1 MTPPVRYH
9 YRAKPRSLSMF
20 INGAL
25 SSCCADSGSEVN
37 CMTDTYARAIGAV
50 VTNEIVLFYLPV
62 RGRFLKSVGF
72 AQLMCQFPT
81 SPSMDQQVEFFVF
94 EKLQCQVLFGR
105 QFLRSTHTLDLYQH
119 RLRVADSFPSVPLAV
134 RSVGQVEERVHCWL
148 DGEPVS
154 LLADTGSDF
163 NLISLNLAHRLGY
176 GNGPDM
182 WTSTFPGSLGSRKKG
197 ERKIIHYGDEI
208 AIEFADCSTVMTDG
222 SIQLTVS
229 FCAPEKSSS
238 AVYKLVAPSRGGGS
252 THGEELVHQG
262 SKIIDTFYIVEHL
275 DYDAILGE
283 TLLATVD
290 AYNRHQARFH
300 ASVVTERSCISI
312 ARKKRAKEGKTSLRL
327 PLTRQQKFMDD
338 FDLEY
343 DRHSIEKDD
352 IEKEIRQGLISEEQA
367 KIKTY
372 HADQYHLQWLHSN
385 REHLDEYYPGYYEK
399 HIPQEIA

>member
-1 MTPPVRYH
+1 MTIFPSLNGWWRCCQEGCGREVNPASWGEYCPDCSHTRCSSCEDLGGSSPGPKPPKPKPTPPELVSDCYVSPPAMTPPVRYH

-163 NLISLNLAHRLGY
+163 NLIL
-176 GNGPDM
+176 
-182 WTSTFPGSLGSRKKG
+182 
-197 ERKIIHYGDEI
+197 
-208 AIEFADCSTVMTDG
+208 
-222 SIQLTVS
+222 
-229 FCAPEKSSS
+229 
-238 AVYKLVAPSRGGGS
+238 
-252 THGEELVHQG
+252 
-262 SKIIDTFYIVEHL
+262 
-275 DYDAILGE
+275 
-283 TLLATVD
+283 
-290 AYNRHQARFH
+290 
-300 ASVVTERSCISI
+300 
-312 ARKKRAKEGKTSLRL
+312 
-327 PLTRQQKFMDD
+327 
-338 FDLEY
+338 
-343 DRHSIEKDD
+343 
-352 IEKEIRQGLISEEQA
+352 
-367 KIKTY
+367 
-372 HADQYHLQWLHSN
+372 
-385 REHLDEYYPGYYEK
+385 
-399 HIPQEIA
+399 

>member
-1 MTPPVRYH
+1 MTTPVRYY
-9 YRAKPRSLSMF
+9 YRAKPRSLSMI

-50 VTNEIVLFYLPV
+50 VTNEIVLFHLPV
-62 RGRFLKSVGF
+62 RGRFLRSVGF
-72 AQLMCQFPT
+72 AQLICRFPT
-81 SPSMDQQVEFFVF
+81 LPSMDQQVEFFVF
-94 EKLQCQVLFGR
+94 KKLQCQVLFGR

-119 RLRVADSFPSVPLAV
+119 RLRVADSFPSAPLAV

-154 LLADTGSDF
+154 SLADTGSDF
-163 NLISLNLAHRLGY
+163 NLISLNLAH
-176 GNGPDM
+176 
-182 WTSTFPGSLGSRKKG
+182 SLGSRTKSEG
-197 ERKIIHYGDEI
+197 KIINYGDEI

-229 FCAPEKSSS
+229 FCAPETSSS

-252 THGEELVHQG
+252 THGEELVHQR

-290 AYNRHQARFH
+290 IYNRHQARFH

-327 PLTRQQKFMDD
+327 PLTQQQKFMDD

-352 IEKEIRQGLISEEQA
+352 IEKEMRQGLISEEQA
-367 KIKTY
+367 KIKIY

-399 HIPQEIA
+399 HVPQEIA